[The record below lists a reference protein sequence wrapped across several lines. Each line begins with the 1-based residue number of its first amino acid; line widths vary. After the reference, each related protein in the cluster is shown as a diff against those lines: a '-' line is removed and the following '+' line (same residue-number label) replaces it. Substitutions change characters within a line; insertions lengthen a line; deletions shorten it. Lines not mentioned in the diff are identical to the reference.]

1 MTGIRRCL
9 GKEFETIYAIVNE
22 AAQAYKGVIPADL
35 WREPYMP
42 RDELRHEIN
51 DGVRFWAYEEAGRI
65 LGVMGIQDVKDVSLI
80 RHAYVRKASQNK
92 GVGTKLLSHLCG
104 QSARPVLVGTWASAD
119 WAVHFYERQGFR
131 QVDDET
137 KTMLLKKYWSIPER
151 QVETSVVLADKN
163 WIIPSSS
170 SKG

>member
-1 MTGIRRCL
+1 M
-9 GKEFETIYAIVNE
+9 
-22 AAQAYKGVIPADL
+22 IPADR

-42 RDELRHEIN
+42 RDELQHQIE

-92 GVGTKLLSHLCG
+92 GIGKKLLSHLRE
-104 QSARPVLVGTWASAD
+104 QTARPVLVGTWASAD

-131 QVDDET
+131 RVNDET
-137 KTMLLKKYWSIPER
+137 KNMLLKKYWSIPER
-151 QVETSVVLADKN
+151 QVETSVVLADED
-163 WIIPSSS
+163 WVIPSSS